1 MTTPPPARLEAFA
14 VLGLPE
20 VGAGDDLAG
29 LLLAGLAAAGE
40 QLRDGDLVVVSSKV
54 VSKAEGRA
62 VPSDTREQAVEAQSV
77 RVVAQR
83 LTPRGLTQI
92 VVSASGPVL
101 AAAGVDASN
110 VPDGTVLLLPADPDG
125 SARRLL
131 AQLSARTGVRL
142 GVVIT
147 DTLGRPWRQ
156 GQVDVAIGAAGMLAG
171 QNLSGTPD
179 TNGRPMEV
187 TYRALADEIAS
198 AADLV
203 KGKVDAAPVA
213 VVRGLD
219 GLVTGTV
226 TGLVNGLSTHPDG
239 ETGGGAATL
248 LRPAA
253 EDWFRYG
260 HAEAARAALGVLPQ
274 SDEVPVQ
281 PVRPGDAADRLRRA
295 VAVAMAS
302 PHWQERPDAPA
313 PWVHVV
319 VEDEAALDAR
329 RRESGDAEGP
339 QSEPGEAAMALML
352 LADDC
357 GPHEMAALGA
367 LAQRVLVAAWAEDL
381 DAVLVPRFQLPP
393 TSLAV
398 RAVSHQLDE

>member
-54 VSKAEGRA
+54 VSKAEGRG

>member
-1 MTTPPPARLEAFA
+1 MI
-14 VLGLPE
+14 GMI
-20 VGAGDDLAG
+20 GGIG
-29 LLLAGLAAAGE
+29 GIG
-40 QLRDGDLVVVSSKV
+40 G
-54 VSKAEGRA
+54 
-62 VPSDTREQAVEAQSV
+62 
-77 RVVAQR
+77 
-83 LTPRGLTQI
+83 I
-92 VVSASGPVL
+92 
-101 AAAGVDASN
+101 
-110 VPDGTVLLLPADPDG
+110 AD
-125 SARRLL
+125 
-131 AQLSARTGVRL
+131 Q
-142 GVVIT
+142 
-147 DTLGRPWRQ
+147 
-156 GQVDVAIGAAGMLAG
+156 GAA
-171 QNLSGTPD
+171 
-179 TNGRPMEV
+179 V
-187 TYRALADEIAS
+187 
-198 AADLV
+198 
-203 KGKVDAAPVA
+203 
-213 VVRGLD
+213 
-219 GLVTGTV
+219 
-226 TGLVNGLSTHPDG
+226 
-239 ETGGGAATL
+239 L

-253 EDWFRYG
+253 EDWFRFG

-274 SDEVPVQ
+274 SDEVAVQ

-352 LADDC
+352 LAD
-357 GPHEMAALGA
+357 GWGSHEVAALGA

>member
-92 VVSASGPVL
+92 VESASGPVL

-171 QNLSGTPD
+171 QDLSGTPD
-179 TNGRPMEV
+179 ANGRPMEV